1 MKTRIVFMLLLVAL
15 LLSSFACKKK
25 TNDTLPSDE
34 IAAGIV
40 SFAPLPSF
48 KSVYEVLDQLNVK
61 DISSA
66 VPHELFKTK
75 QEEMRNAF
83 SLGVLTADAILAA
96 RGRNSAKLKDISSQM
111 MNLTG
116 LLGLDTEL
124 SQMGDELKGMIEK
137 QEWDKLDA
145 ALDHYKESVE
155 NTLWQNENFDNY
167 SLMILGGWIEAA
179 NRVAWLVT
187 QNYSEEYSKVLAQKG
202 TFNSLVANMKEIN
215 TEHYIEQ
222 EAFKTSLKHL
232 IALQE
237 IINSDNAGVYS
248 KNQLITII
256 EGTNQI
262 KNAFQK

>member
-1 MKTRIVFMLLLVAL
+1 MKTRIVCLLLLVAL

-25 TNDTLPSDE
+25 TNDALPSDE

-48 KSVYEVLDQLNVK
+48 KMVYEVLDQLNAK

-66 VPHELFKTK
+66 VPHELYKTN

-124 SQMGDELKGMIEK
+124 NKMGDEMKGMIEK
-137 QEWDKLDA
+137 QEWDKLDK
-145 ALDHYKESVE
+145 ALDYYKESVE
-155 NTLWQNENFDNY
+155 NQLWQNENFDNY
-167 SLMILGGWIEAA
+167 TLMILGGWVEAA

-202 TFNSLVANMKEIN
+202 TFNSLVGNMKEIKA
-215 TEHYIEQ
+215 EHYTEQ

-232 IALQE
+232 LTLQE
-237 IINSDNAGVYS
+237 TINSDNAGSYS
-248 KNQLITII
+248 KTQLTTII
-256 EGTNQI
+256 EGTNDI
-262 KNAFQK
+262 KKAFQK